1 VDCQLH
7 EVLQAPEAAI
17 MQVYFPET
25 IGVSRLASMI
35 NGDVV
40 EVGQVGHE
48 GMVGLPVV
56 LGNGFHDLEAMGQ
69 NPSTAL
75 RLAPR
80 RCGRSWSA
88 SRSSVRC
95 CCATCWCT
103 ATRWPAPPSV
113 TAGTRSPGGWSAG
126 C

>member
-1 VDCQLH
+1 MPCPSPRRGAIEVPLCLQPCRAPEPPAGRPAAAAPGAAVAAFGAVDCQLH

-56 LGNGFHDLEAMGQ
+56 LATT
-69 NPSTAL
+69 STT
-75 RLAPR
+75 
-80 RCGRSWSA
+80 WS
-88 SRSSVRC
+88 R
-95 CCATCWCT
+95 
-103 ATRWPAPPSV
+103 
-113 TAGTRSPGGWSAG
+113 
-126 C
+126 

>member
-1 VDCQLH
+1 MDCQLH

-17 MQVYFPET
+17 MQVYFPEA

-56 LGNGFHDLEAMGQ
+56 LATT
-69 NPSTAL
+69 STTW
-75 RLAPR
+75 R
-80 RCGRSWSA
+80 R
-88 SRSSVRC
+88 
-95 CCATCWCT
+95 
-103 ATRWPAPPSV
+103 
-113 TAGTRSPGGWSAG
+113 
-126 C
+126 